1 MKGIENMDKNKEN
14 KNTDGKIKNIIKNTS
29 EIISIE
35 ELKELLKKD
44 KKRAYI
50 GFEPS
55 GKIHLGHFLQ
65 IRKMIDL
72 QNAGFDIVILLADL
86 HAYLN
91 QKGSMEEIHQLAEHN
106 KEIFN
111 AIGLKAKYVY
121 GSEFQLEKE
130 YTLDLYRIA
139 LKTTLKRARRSMEVI
154 AREEE
159 NPKVAEVI
167 YPLMQVNDIKHLK
180 VDVAIGGMEQRKI
193 HMLARELLPTMGWKP
208 PICIH
213 NPVLTGLDGEG
224 KMSSSKGNFIAI
236 DDDPDSIKSKIK
248 KAYCPMGIVEGNP
261 IFEIAK
267 YYLEYPLVIKRP
279 EKFGGD
285 IAIKNCEELEKLY
298 LEKKIHPMDL
308 KKTVSNGIIDILSPI
323 RKSVESYRKLLLL
336 NIL

>member
-1 MKGIENMDKNKEN
+1 MKNTINIGNDKEH
-14 KNTDGKIKNIIKNTS
+14 KNTDEKIRGIIKNTS

-44 KKRAYI
+44 EMGIGYKRAYI

-72 QNAGFDIVILLADL
+72 QNAGFDITILLADL

-91 QKGSMEEIHQLAEHN
+91 QKGSMKEIHQLAEHN
-106 KEIFN
+106 KEIFK
-111 AIGLKAKYVY
+111 AMGLKAEYVY
-121 GSEFQLEKE
+121 GSDFQLEKE

-154 AREEE
+154 AREEK

-180 VDVAIGGMEQRKI
+180 VDVAVGGMEQRKI
-193 HMLARELLPTMGWKP
+193 HMLARELLPTIGWKP

-236 DDDPDSIKSKIK
+236 DDDPDAIKSKIK
-248 KAYCPMGIVEGNP
+248 KAYCPIGIVEGNP

-267 YYLEYPLVIKRP
+267 YYLEYPLIIKRP

-285 IAIKNCEELEKLY
+285 ITLKNCEELEKLY

-308 KKTVSNGIIDILSPI
+308 KKTVSDGIISILSPI
-323 RKSVESYRKLLLL
+323 REKIK
-336 NIL
+336 